1 MSEGRGGFFG
11 NLRLRHKLG
20 ASLVI
25 AALLPVLVASWVAFS
40 VVLRGLNR
48 GLDTETQRQLDVGT
62 NLLLQRIRAVGTGA
76 ERMAASRRLL
86 EAIGGGAVDTVEA
99 VDDINRWGEAALI
112 QVADAEGRLQV
123 IATSGSRPA
132 RFVGLG
138 IEDGDPLLEAGRR
151 LERRVTVHQ
160 VGRRLVAR
168 ALAPIVDRRFELR
181 GMLIASVPLDGV
193 FADELKASLGTD
205 VLIFTGTDGTTPA
218 EATFVDPLGQRAHG
232 IRIDPAA
239 AAGVVR
245 SGSVRGSATIEG
257 GKFSLGYAPIMDADG
272 EIVGVFAVAV
282 DRGPVLSARQTAT
295 RSLAL
300 GAAGAIVFALGLAGL
315 LSRRI
320 SRPLQRLHQGAIA
333 IARGDLDH
341 RLEVDEGDEIGDLA
355 SAFGNM
361 TSALK
366 ENQRRLAARMREI
379 VALHDA
385 GRAVSAVL
393 ELEQVLRKIVDSV
406 ARVLH
411 VRVCALWLVDD
422 PERVRPDGRV
432 RMTLGAARAKRSD
445 MRMISRGDEVASM
458 VEPLVVIA
466 REVAS
471 ARTTLRIDDVS
482 THDHAEAAI
491 SAGVNGSLVATPLER
506 KGVVLGVIVIGR
518 SEEARPFSEA
528 DSNLLATFADQA
540 AAAVENASLYAEVR
554 AASEELEAKVR
565 LRTTEL
571 TAINAELGRTITELR
586 ETQAQL
592 VLSERLAG
600 LGQLVAGVA
609 HEINSPSAAIRGTVE
624 AFGATV
630 DRLSVATAEL
640 YRLGLSPDEEQAL
653 ETVLRGVRDRSDGTS
668 GLIAPATL
676 RRARRELAGR
686 LEEAG
691 VEGDSASAVA
701 KIVVELRLD
710 DAELETV
717 LDLFAGSTER
727 AERISAYMREQMYL
741 HRAVSTI
748 DHAITRIQRIVG
760 GLKSYSH
767 LDQEASR
774 SETDVHD
781 GIESTLVLFDHIV
794 SKGIHVERNYAE
806 LPKILAYVDELN
818 QVWTNLIHNAVQA
831 LGGEGTITIETRA
844 EDGGVA
850 VSVTDDGP
858 GIPEDVMPS
867 IFEPFFTTK
876 PRGEGT
882 GLGLGIA
889 KKIVAKHQGRVVC
902 DSEPGQTRFTVW
914 LPAPVRDGAGTGE
927 ERDDDGPEAVNQS

>member
-1 MSEGRGGFFG
+1 
-11 NLRLRHKLG
+11 
-20 ASLVI
+20 VI
-25 AALLPVLVASWVAFS
+25 AA
-40 VVLRGLNR
+40 
-48 GLDTETQRQLDVGT
+48 T
-62 NLLLQRIRAVGTGA
+62 
-76 ERMAASRRLL
+76 
-86 EAIGGGAVDTVEA
+86 
-99 VDDINRWGEAALI
+99 
-112 QVADAEGRLQV
+112 
-123 IATSGSRPA
+123 GSRPD

-138 IEDGDPLLEAGRR
+138 IEAGDPLLEAGTR
-151 LERRVTVHQ
+151 LERQVTVSR
-160 VGRRLVAR
+160 VGRRLVVR
-168 ALAPIVDRRFELR
+168 ALAPITDARFELI
-181 GMLIASVPLDGV
+181 GMLVVSVPLDAV

-205 VLIFTGTDGTTPA
+205 VLLFTGTDGTTPA
-218 EATFVDPLGQRAHG
+218 EATFVDSFGRRASG
-232 IRIDPAA
+232 IRIDASAA
-239 AAGVVR
+239 TAINA
-245 SGSVRGSATIEG
+245 SGSVLGSAMIEG
-257 GKFSLGYAPIMDADG
+257 GEFSLGYAPIMSAAGD
-272 EIVGVFAVAV
+272 IVGVFAVAV
-282 DRGPVLSARQTAT
+282 DRGPVLSARRTAT
-295 RSLAL
+295 RSLIL

-333 IARGDLDH
+333 IARGDLDQQ
-341 RLEVDEGDEIGDLA
+341 LEIDESDEIGDLA
-355 SAFGNM
+355 TAFGNM
-361 TSALK
+361 TAALK

-422 PERVRPDGRV
+422 PERVRPDGRI

-445 MRMISRGDEVASM
+445 MRMISRGDEVAAM

-466 REVAS
+466 RDVA
-471 ARTTLRIDDVS
+471 ATRTTLRIDDMTS
-482 THDHAEAAI
+482 DERREAAVA
-491 SAGVNGSLVATPLER
+491 SGVTGSLVATPLER

-518 SEEARPFSEA
+518 TEEARPFSEA

-609 HEINSPSAAIRGTVE
+609 HEINSPSAAIRGTIEV
-624 AFGATV
+624 FGATV
-630 DRLSVATAEL
+630 SRLGSATAEL
-640 YRLGLSPDEEQAL
+640 FRLELDAAEEQAVD
-653 ETVLRGVRDRSDGTS
+653 EIVAVIQERAGRATGVV
-668 GLIAPATL
+668 APAAL
-676 RRARRELAGR
+676 RRARRELSSR
-686 LEEAG
+686 LEETG
-691 VEGDSASAVA
+691 VESGSASTVA
-701 KIVVELRLD
+701 KVLVELGLSERD
-710 DAELETV
+710 VDELVEIF
-717 LDLFAGSTER
+717 DGSADR
-727 AERISAYMREQMYL
+727 AERIGQYMREQMYL

-767 LDQEASR
+767 LDQEANR
-774 SETDVHD
+774 AETDIHE
-781 GIESTLVLFDHIV
+781 GIESTLVLFDHII
-794 SKGIHVERNYAE
+794 SKGIEIERNYSE
-806 LPKILAYVDELN
+806 IPPIWAYVDELN

-831 LGGEGTITIETRA
+831 MGGDGRIKIRTRVVD
-844 EDGGVA
+844 DG
-850 VSVTDDGP
+850 VSVSFTDNGP
-858 GIPEDVMPS
+858 GIPDDVFPS

-889 KKIVAKHQGRVVC
+889 KKIVDKHQGTLVC
-902 DSEPGQTRFTVW
+902 DSEPGRTRFTVW
-914 LPAPVRDGAGTGE
+914 LPSDPSPGPDDARDDADAGTDD
-927 ERDDDGPEAVNQS
+927 RDVDDS